1 MLHDCEFYLL
11 KDAAQTMWLYAPA
24 QVALLANREQTVANI
39 SLVPQSPFKHVDADC
54 FKCPNNAKFNQNVSL
69 GSDSN
74 ISSTIL
80 IYFLVCFPLKLIFW
94 AVRPL
99 ILHQL

>member
-1 MLHDCEFYLL
+1 MLPDCEFNLL
-11 KDAAQTMWLYAPA
+11 KDVVQTMWLYAPS

-39 SLVPQSPFKHVDADC
+39 SLVPQTPFKDVDAEC
-54 FKCPNNAKFNQNVSL
+54 FNVQNNAKSNQTASL

-74 ISSTIL
+74 ISSTVI

-94 AVRPL
+94 AVRPH